1 MRDAVNLWPLLP
13 IAEQAKGR
21 VSSSEGLGEE
31 IQAVLAD
38 TGRANE
44 ASLEVLIHHRVKG
57 VILNAKPGTESRLGW
72 WPSAGR
78 YLRWVGRGAE
88 GAVPP
93 GSAKNGMTRI
103 QGMEP
108 RLSCG
113 VLEPILRQT
122 KQGLGA
128 AQVTW
133 AMPCLAAT
141 SRTSEEQGRRYS
153 EPTAN

>member
-1 MRDAVNLWPLLP
+1 M
-13 IAEQAKGR
+13 
-21 VSSSEGLGEE
+21 
-31 IQAVLAD
+31 
-38 TGRANE
+38 
-44 ASLEVLIHHRVKG
+44 
-57 VILNAKPGTESRLGW
+57 
-72 WPSAGR
+72 
-78 YLRWVGRGAE
+78 E